1 MSTTDDD
8 PRQDAAGETLDLAR
22 RADRTPT
29 EPWASADAPTVDRAV
44 GMARSPHRFGATLPS
59 ALALLAGVWVVIAPF
74 ALGYADSGAFA
85 FWNDILV
92 GAAIALLALPRVV
105 RTRRAPW
112 LSVANVV
119 LGAWLVLAPFLVGY
133 RETTPA
139 AVGNDVIMGIMV
151 VILSGTSALLTFL
164 VRAHD
169 EETSEPARAR

>member
-1 MSTTDDD
+1 MSTTDND
-8 PRQDAAGETLDLAR
+8 PRQDAAWETLD
-22 RADRTPT
+22 DRTPT
-29 EPWASADAPTVDRAV
+29 APGASASAPTVSRT
-44 GMARSPHRFGATLPS
+44 RSPNRFGATLPS

-74 ALGYADSGAFA
+74 ALGYADAGAFA
-85 FWNDILV
+85 FWNDVLV
-92 GAAIALLALPRVV
+92 GAAIALVALPRVL

-112 LSVANVV
+112 LSVVNVV

-151 VILSGTSALLTFL
+151 VILAGTSALLTFL

-169 EETSEPARAR
+169 EEPTAGSR